1 MAAIEWSPIIEEA
14 MEDFKNLYRTNA
26 LMEEF
31 AKLTQD
37 SAVRRTVA
45 QWTRTDSA
53 APRERRAAIWTR
65 THPTP

>member
-45 QWTRTDSA
+45 QWTRT
-53 APRERRAAIWTR
+53 
-65 THPTP
+65 